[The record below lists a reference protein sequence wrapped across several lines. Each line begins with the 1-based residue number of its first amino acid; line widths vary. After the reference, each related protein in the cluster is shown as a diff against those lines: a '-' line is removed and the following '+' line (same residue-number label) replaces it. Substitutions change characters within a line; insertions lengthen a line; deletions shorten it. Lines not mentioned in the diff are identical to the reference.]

1 MKKHYFLFLLFF
13 SGVAFAQPVIK
24 TYAYS
29 QLTTPGNIPVGTDE
43 SGKSVELKE
52 LPVNYYIFATHLPSA
67 RVNFGSVWIKG
78 KYYQTQVEKVTETPV
93 ISTNYDIPANPTKTV
108 LVPATKQQVMAIAPV
123 GSPGDSVIRAA
134 WFRHMLKNYELII
147 SYYYKGKRYFI
158 PVKKIKILP
167 PVAGI

>member
-1 MKKHYFLFLLFF
+1 MKKIYLIPLLFI
-13 SGVAFAQPVIK
+13 SGFAFAQPAIK

-29 QLTTPGNIPVGTDE
+29 QLSYPGTIPVGTDE
-43 SGKSVELKE
+43 SGKSVEMKE

-78 KYYQTQVEKVTETPV
+78 KYYQTQVEKVKETPV
-93 ISTNYDIPANPTKTV
+93 ISTNYDVPSNPEKTV
-108 LVPATKQQVMAIAPV
+108 LVPATRHQVMSITPV
-123 GSPGDSVIRAA
+123 GNPGDSVIRAA
-134 WFRHMLKNYELII
+134 WFRHMVKNYELII